1 VFKYLFTRQRSRTN
15 RWRVPRQ
22 LESLEAR
29 QLLHGGTAAD
39 VDVELVAE
47 GELDQIVPDFS
58 LVNVN
63 ATSSRFN
70 ESISPRDYI
79 GGVSAWYFGHAT

>member
-1 VFKYLFTRQRSRTN
+1 M
-15 RWRVPRQ
+15 
-22 LESLEAR
+22 ESLEAR

-39 VDVELVAE
+39 AEMVAE
-47 GELDQIVPDFS
+47 GELDQVVPDFS
-58 LVNVN
+58 LVDVN

-70 ESISPRDYI
+70 ENISPRDYT